1 MSKGFLLVSLLAL
14 SALVLADTA
23 ALSGGVWF
31 NHAFDDNNPLDRE
44 TGGEVGDVALIL
56 YADDGGRFD
65 DYRLGVEFRLGD
77 GSFTQPENN
86 HTGNNFGFKY
96 AWVGRQFSETALL
109 QLGKVAVP
117 FGVPRLNFWP
127 GEMLRGGYG
136 DVQDIGVRFEDRV
149 GAWRYAVGYFHAD
162 DFGGTSTDT
171 MDDNGHW
178 GQSVCNDLVAG
189 DCDLAY
195 RKVQTLAGTLDWEID
210 AHHTLGLGAQAGR
223 LQDLAP
229 LVDES
234 NTVSGRSR
242 VNGDHQALALNYQY
256 RRGNWQLAAQ
266 HIEVRR
272 DLPRVEETVRN
283 GRQVLTTGYHRDRWF
298 FFVEG
303 SSAKS
308 RTQGATTDR
317 VYGWSPGARYH
328 YGPGWIYLEY
338 LWQNGDID
346 RAGDIVEGDFDAVY
360 LTADFYF

>member
-1 MSKGFLLVSLLAL
+1 M
-14 SALVLADTA
+14 
-23 ALSGGVWF
+23 
-31 NHAFDDNNPLDRE
+31 
-44 TGGEVGDVALIL
+44 
-56 YADDGGRFD
+56 
-65 DYRLGVEFRLGD
+65 
-77 GSFTQPENN
+77 
-86 HTGNNFGFKY
+86 
-96 AWVGRQFSETALL
+96 
-109 QLGKVAVP
+109 
-117 FGVPRLNFWP
+117 PRLNFWP

-178 GQSVCNDLVAG
+178 GQSVCDNGAG